1 MQDRFTRSIRE
12 GMEVVTYDGDKVGTV
27 DAIYQPTTVRSTTAR
42 TGEAAGEAILK
53 VKSGLLGFGSEYYI
67 PTGAVRDVTKER
79 VLLDVEKD
87 RLKSRG
93 WDQRPPWIE
102 A

>member
-27 DAIYQPTTVRSTTAR
+27 DAIYQATAVRSTTAR

-67 PTGAVRDVTKER
+67 PTGAVRDVIKDR

-93 WDQRPPWIE
+93 WDQRPAWIGD
-102 A
+102 